1 MSIAGRFAAAAGLAM
16 LVGVAGCTTGGPYRA
31 PGPIAVAPQT
41 GVEGSWIDQA
51 GTGVTNF
58 TAGRFETFA
67 SDTLQKLSEGS
78 YITRPDGVVE
88 ISGMS
93 IIRQSPIA
101 FNCAVATPAQLNCTS
116 STGQQFVL
124 TRRTGVS

>member
-1 MSIAGRFAAAAGLAM
+1 MSIAGRSGAAAALAL
-16 LVGVAGCTTGGPYRA
+16 LVGVAGCTTGGYREPA
-31 PGPIAVAPQT
+31 PIAVAPQS
-41 GVEGSWIDQA
+41 GVEGSWIDQQ

-58 TAGRFETFA
+58 SGGRFETFA
-67 SDTLQKLSEGS
+67 ADTLQKLSEGS
-78 YITRPDGVVE
+78 YTVRPDGVVE

-101 FNCAVATPAQLNCTS
+101 FNCATATTTQLNCTS

>member
-1 MSIAGRFAAAAGLAM
+1 MSIAGRFGAAAGLAF
-16 LVGVAGCTTGGPYRA
+16 LVGVAGCTTGGYRQ
-31 PGPIAVAPQT
+31 PGPIAVAPQS
-41 GVEGSWIDQA
+41 GVEGSWIDQQ

-58 TAGRFETFA
+58 TGGRFETFA
-67 SDTLQKLSEGS
+67 ADTLQKLSECS
-78 YITRPDGVVE
+78 YVTRPDGVVE
-88 ISGMS
+88 ISGIS

-101 FNCAVATPAQLNCTS
+101 FNCAVAAPTQLNCTS